1 MELLSIQGVNG
12 DVNMNGDKDAADL
25 ATDSNRWL
33 VLPLDSDQQEETQ
46 DSCCEVSLLFI
57 LKLFVSKGAANL
69 AYFNMFKNVSK
80 LSSFESQEEV
90 DGCQQFNEI
99 VYIFWSETIKPL
111 TLCKFMALLKITPL
125 VID

>member
-1 MELLSIQGVNG
+1 
-12 DVNMNGDKDAADL
+12 MNGDKDAADL
-25 ATDSNRWL
+25 AIDSNPWL

-57 LKLFVSKGAANL
+57 LKLFVSRGAANL
-69 AYFNMFKNVSK
+69 AYFNMFKDVSK
-80 LSSFESQEEV
+80 LSSFESQEEG
-90 DGCQQFNEI
+90 DGCQQFNEF

>member
-25 ATDSNRWL
+25 AIDSNPWL
-33 VLPLDSDQQEETQ
+33 VLPLDGDQQEETQ

-57 LKLFVSKGAANL
+57 LKLFVSRGAANL
-69 AYFNMFKNVSK
+69 AYFNMFKIVSK
-80 LSSFESQEEV
+80 LSTFESQEEV

>member
-1 MELLSIQGVNG
+1 
-12 DVNMNGDKDAADL
+12 MNGDKDAADL
-25 ATDSNRWL
+25 AIDSNPWL

-57 LKLFVSKGAANL
+57 LKLFVSRAAANL